1 VVDEFFMGSPTQ
13 PGCNPQEWFIT
24 DESNTVKMADSDATA
39 TLMKQSSRSSLL
51 GPMHIN
57 LFDSPNEG
65 DKVSIFAIRLRLGQW
80 SISNKHAL
88 VRVHVGCFN
97 LTSLTTAFK
106 TWTASDN
113 MATYY

>member
-1 VVDEFFMGSPTQ
+1 MA
-13 PGCNPQEWFIT
+13 NPHDT
-24 DESNTVKMADSDATA
+24 Y

-57 LFDSPNEG
+57 LFASPDEG
-65 DKVSIFAIRLRLGQW
+65 DKVSIFAVRLRLGPTAT
-80 SISNKHAL
+80 SNKHAL

-97 LTSLTTAFK
+97 LTSLTTVFK

-113 MATYY
+113 KAFNY